1 MRVAAGGLLVCQLVV
16 PVALSGD
23 EWNRVQ
29 IPDPAIALA
38 IRRTLAEA
46 SQRLAI
52 PECQKTLTD
61 FHDGEGRPL
70 AERLVTLGVDIQ
82 GYLRLILFRDGSA
95 HEACGRTLAYT
106 HPGSRVVYVCSRA
119 VGRHWSGDREHLVV
133 TIIHELLHSLGLG
146 ENPPSSSA
154 ITRGVRKRCS

>member
-1 MRVAAGGLLVCQLVV
+1 MRVAAGGLLICQLVV

-46 SQRLAI
+46 SQRLAT
-52 PECQKTLTD
+52 PECQMTLTD

-70 AERLVTLGVDIQ
+70 AERLVSLGVD
-82 GYLRLILFRDGSA
+82 
-95 HEACGRTLAYT
+95 
-106 HPGSRVVYVCSRA
+106 V
-119 VGRHWSGDREHLVV
+119 VV
-133 TIIHELLHSLGLG
+133 TPVAGDVL
-146 ENPPSSSA
+146 PPPPPPQPATASVA
-154 ITRGVRKRCS
+154 ATAKALRNL